1 MKEKKS
7 TEKKDLWKDEMNTTT
22 TPFKYVKRVSRS
34 DPIPHTKNLVK
45 YLTFLFLLSDHFRW
59 NILMICV
66 PYRKTLKKEIINQTL
81 LCIVIHFGALQ
92 ISCTFRMLFCLS
104 FLFFCFSLPIFSLC
118 RPLLP
123 SLTLFMR
130 PQSLSSQLLSAQ
142 STLIRMATLRAI
154 HFIFIR

>member
-1 MKEKKS
+1 
-7 TEKKDLWKDEMNTTT
+7 MNTTT

-92 ISCTFRMLFCLS
+92 ISCTFRMLFLS
-104 FLFFCFSLPIFSLC
+104 VFPFFLLFSAYLFSLSASLAVSDVLHAPSVSLKSASLC
-118 RPLLP
+118 TIYSHSNGDAACYTFYFH
-123 SLTLFMR
+123 SL
-130 PQSLSSQLLSAQ
+130 
-142 STLIRMATLRAI
+142 I
-154 HFIFIR
+154 